1 MKSDPAGTQG
11 LTFFWQR
18 RSLSLL
24 RLLPAL
30 AASVLVLASFFVLI
44 RPAPPPPPVRTGNA
58 SRSILLLDPA
68 APANQTVLNHVRDRD
83 ALVLRPE
90 TAELSLLPQ
99 RPLLPEFQP
108 IFEGFRMR
116 LKSPEIKTASPG
128 HPAIFQP
135 FDLALPAAPPPPPPQ
150 NLPPTAASARA
161 GARDWTLRT
170 VRHPPLDARDLIAPP
185 DLSSL
190 RPHDLA
196 KLSFRIALAPD
207 GRVLTAAPRTSSQD
221 DRELLPYLRELGIYA
236 VIAALVHTSIILL
249 GWVELDLMRLF
260 GFEFHPG
267 LQRYVMVQ
275 HGFALANAV
284 GIFALLYGLVLAATS
299 NDASMRLLGNGVWKF
314 VQQGTYVLWWL
325 AVAHTV
331 YFLFVHF
338 VDFHRQTPEP
348 NWAQWPFVTLVL
360 LVTGLQIAATFKTW
374 RRTRNGGRTSPA

>member
-1 MKSDPAGTQG
+1 MASNKLQADNWIARHILIIGIAAIGVWLFLESRAQWSPMHRWNRAVGDM
-11 LTFFWQR
+11 
-18 RSLSLL
+18 SL
-24 RLLPAL
+24 
-30 AASVLVLASFFVLI
+30 VLVAAAMALGPLSRLW
-44 RPAPPPPPVRTGNA
+44 RPVA
-58 SRSILLLDPA
+58 
-68 APANQTVLNHVRDRD
+68 
-83 ALVLRPE
+83 
-90 TAELSLLPQ
+90 
-99 RPLLPEFQP
+99 
-108 IFEGFRMR
+108 
-116 LKSPEIKTASPG
+116 
-128 HPAIFQP
+128 
-135 FDLALPAAPPPPPPQ
+135 
-150 NLPPTAASARA
+150 
-161 GARDWTLRT
+161 
-170 VRHPPLDARDLIAPP
+170 
-185 DLSSL
+185 
-190 RPHDLA
+190 
-196 KLSFRIALAPD
+196 
-207 GRVLTAAPRTSSQD
+207 RVLLFR
-221 DRELLPYLRELGIYA
+221 RELGIYG
-236 VIAALVHTSIILL
+236 VVLAAVHTAIILL